1 MIFLKPMQFNTLAQ
15 TIWKSASSNQ
25 MIVIKSLILLKDGRS
40 LFDVIST
47 VCRMLKVCQ
56 NSKLNVKVNKKPPL
70 QRQGQFILQLY

>member
-1 MIFLKPMQFNTLAQ
+1 MIFLKPMQFNTSAQ

-25 MIVIKSLILLKDGRS
+25 MIKSLILLKDGRS